1 MGRHP
6 LSAQEWFDK
15 QDEVVVIG
23 ISDGV
28 IDIKT
33 PVSLEETF
41 GMVAIAYDMLLA
53 AVSKER
59 GSTSLQ

>member
-6 LSAQEWFDK
+6 LSSQEWFDK

-23 ISDGV
+23 ISEGV
-28 IDIKT
+28 VDIKT

-41 GMVAIAYDMLLA
+41 GIVAIAYDMLLGA
-53 AVSKER
+53 ISQDKDGR
-59 GSTSLQ
+59 RLQ